1 MKPVVRVVLTLLAL
15 FLFMGAGTWL
25 LVCLFAARQ
34 LYNSYNLWQFFYD
47 APMAAAIMVGFLGGS
62 ILLFIFLI
70 KKK

>member
-1 MKPVVRVVLTLLAL
+1 MKPLVRVGLTILAL
-15 FLFMGAGTWL
+15 FMFMGAGTWL
-25 LVCLFAARQ
+25 LISLFAAKQ

-47 APMAAAIMVGFLGGS
+47 APMAALILAGMLGGS